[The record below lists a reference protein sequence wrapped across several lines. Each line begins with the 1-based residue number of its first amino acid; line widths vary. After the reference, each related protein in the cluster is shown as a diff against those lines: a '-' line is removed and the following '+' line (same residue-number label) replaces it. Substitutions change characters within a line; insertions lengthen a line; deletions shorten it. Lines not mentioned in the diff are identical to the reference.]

1 MTVRIHFTAADLART
16 RVSTTLGPLAE
27 TMMAMLSLRCSCQPP
42 ARLNGWRDRASRQL
56 TAAMKPLAA
65 MFPPGPLGMDFW
77 TLTGHAPTIEQGIG
91 KLLAIPRDHMFAEM
105 EGIARS
111 GGMPSSALAAAEPGS
126 GAREQLADATM
137 ATYRVLVEPYWT
149 RIHMCL
155 NAEQVYR
162 AQILARGGVEQL
174 LATLHATKTR
184 WRPPVLELL
193 GAEGGDIHLDGRG
206 VVLIPSFLIGDFT
219 ILSSDLQNPSAQPRL
234 LFPATGGLASD
245 TRLWSATPPDSG
257 ALGALVGRNRA
268 AVMSSIVGGCSTTDI
283 ARRAGI
289 SLAAASQHATVL
301 RDAGLITTHRH
312 GRAVLHTLTPLGTEL
327 LAASNPPDGSW
338 LESLLPED
346 AAHNGNHPLPRPA

>member
-27 TMMAMLSLRCSCQPP
+27 TMLAMLSLRCPCQPP
-42 ARLNGWRDRASRQL
+42 ARLNGWRDRATRQL

-65 MFPPGPLGMDFW
+65 MFPPGPSGVDFW
-77 TLTGHAPTIEQGIG
+77 TLTGYAPTIEQGIG
-91 KLLAIPRDHMFAEM
+91 KLLTIPREQMAAEM
-105 EGIARS
+105 QGIERRL
-111 GGMPSSALAAAEPGS
+111 PESAWAAAETGS

-137 ATYRVLVEPYWT
+137 ATYRVLVEPYWN
-149 RIHMCL
+149 RMHMCL

-193 GAEGGDIHLDGRG
+193 GTQGGDIHLDGRG
-206 VVLIPSFLIGDFT
+206 VALIPSFLIGDFPMVT
-219 ILSSDLQNPSAQPRL
+219 TDLQNPGAQPRL
-234 LFPATGGLASD
+234 LFPATGGLAAD

-257 ALGALVGRNRA
+257 ALAALVGRNRA

-283 ARRAGI
+283 AHRAGI

-312 GRAVLHTLTPLGTEL
+312 GRAVLHALTPLGTEL
-327 LAASNPPDGSW
+327 LSASKPPDSSW
-338 LESLLPED
+338 LD
-346 AAHNGNHPLPRPA
+346 ALEREAPVVHAGER